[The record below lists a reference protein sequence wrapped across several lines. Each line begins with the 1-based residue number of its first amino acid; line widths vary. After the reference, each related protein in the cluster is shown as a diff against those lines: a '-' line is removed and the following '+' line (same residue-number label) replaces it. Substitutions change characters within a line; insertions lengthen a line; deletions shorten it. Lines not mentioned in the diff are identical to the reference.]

1 MRIPA
6 AMLPHE
12 KYARPCARGPR
23 TRLNLPVVCCARL
36 IKSHSRP
43 QLLYIQAY
51 VYIYIYCDRWCVAA
65 NPHWLWLGLCGVRQ
79 MNAFEMR
86 GNGRTDGRSYI
97 ECPVRERVG
106 FKEPKRRSH

>member
-6 AMLPHE
+6 ATLPHE

-51 VYIYIYCDRWCVAA
+51 VYIYIYIYIAIGGVLQRTRTGCGWGCV
-65 NPHWLWLGLCGVRQ
+65 GCG
-79 MNAFEMR
+79 
-86 GNGRTDGRSYI
+86 
-97 ECPVRERVG
+97 
-106 FKEPKRRSH
+106 K